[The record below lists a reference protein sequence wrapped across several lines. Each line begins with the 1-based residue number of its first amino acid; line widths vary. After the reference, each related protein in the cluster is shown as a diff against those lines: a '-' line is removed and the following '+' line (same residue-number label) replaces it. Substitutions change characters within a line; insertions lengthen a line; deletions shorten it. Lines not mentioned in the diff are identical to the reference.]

1 MPLEHQIVYQK
12 NSMKTHDLRSWP
24 CVTGKQKAELEED
37 HDQFTGG
44 ECNYGLGKV
53 V

>member
-12 NSMKTHDLRSWP
+12 NSIKTHDLRSWP

-37 HDQFTGG
+37 RDGPKQVHAVDEG
-44 ECNYGLGKV
+44 
-53 V
+53 